1 MPCVQRDREKR
12 TLLPFNG
19 FPGFSFLPDGAGAF
33 TFHDVHDRLV
43 HMVFRLQFTLGGD
56 FHDLKVHIL
65 LIAEPG
71 IGGLPAP
78 SLPVLSGKVD
88 RSSRML
94 PSYRGTPSLSTKRL

>member
-12 TLLPFNG
+12 SLLPFNG

-43 HMVFRLQFTLGGD
+43 HVVFRLQFTLGGD

-65 LIAEPG
+65 LIAEAG

-78 SLPVLSGKVD
+78 SLPVFEWQGGQVSKNAPLV
-88 RSSRML
+88 
-94 PSYRGTPSLSTKRL
+94 